1 MLTLILKNTPAWVFV
16 LFFALLALG
25 YVQSRDRTVSRS
37 RAAITPAA
45 LIALS
50 LYGVLS
56 AFSFFG
62 LAFWLAGA
70 AAAASLGVLFSG
82 QRNVRY
88 SPATKSF
95 FVPGSWVPLAL
106 MMAIFFT
113 KYAVA
118 VAQAR
123 HLPVVNQAA
132 VIVATSV
139 CYGVFSGVFFARAA
153 VLWRLVLAAA
163 RG

>member
-1 MLTLILKNTPAWVFV
+1 LLIFILRGTPTWVFI
-16 LFFALLALG
+16 LFFALIALG
-25 YVQSRDRTVSRS
+25 YFQSRDRTVGRS
-37 RAAITPAA
+37 RVAITPAA

-56 AFSFFG
+56 AFSFLG

-70 AAAASLGVLFSG
+70 VAAGSLGVIFSK
-82 QRNVRY
+82 QRNVSY
-88 SPATKSF
+88 SPETKSF
-95 FVPGSWVPLAL
+95 FVPGSWIPLAL

-123 HLPVVNQAA
+123 HLPVVNQSAF
-132 VIVATSV
+132 IVTTSV
-139 CYGVFSGVFFARAA
+139 CYGVFSGVFFTRAA
-153 VLWRLVLAAA
+153 ALWRSMRRIA
-163 RG
+163 